1 MLIAKLDKRLSKL
14 SKKSGKRFKRFD
26 RINGE
31 PTVCNPPPSTRIPKW
46 AVNSGCLESDGVSSD
61 GIDDSHVVDP
71 PIDLVEKTPIMQSEA
86 VVESASESDTDS
98 DFALDLS

>member
-31 PTVCNPPPSTRIPKW
+31 PTVCNPPPGIPKW
-46 AVNSGCLESDGVSSD
+46 AVDSGCLESDGVSSD

-86 VVESASESDTDS
+86 VVESARESDTDS
-98 DFALDLS
+98 NFALDLS